1 MNDTYRGYIGE
12 YINGQYELG
21 LQPGHQVTVQ
31 VPIAFWDGGRQ
42 FMVDNGPVPLTSQFD
57 PGYPLQANAEWSY
70 NPSATPNALAG
81 LGAGLSYI
89 VYPTASNPMPLYGA
103 DFKDPNTGYANPDG
117 VVMWYHEVTAGKP
130 HVFPDNL
137 PAVITETTFRDPLQ
151 TVIAP
156 DMPPSQTMLID
167 NYDVS
172 YVDTL
177 GLPASMEAT
186 LVPSTPATP
195 GSGQY
200 AWTGADQSTTDMQQS
215 VANFTTNNTSV
226 NTDPNGV
233 NGLGTYF
240 NGLGWDQ
247 FYLPPG
253 NNSTAADSI
262 KQIINTIAGTP
273 VTIITQNSTAGLQ
286 NGSAIKIVGVTGQTD
301 INGTWVISN
310 LTSTSFALVG
320 SVSEPTQT
328 LPAAAPG
335 RRFRLPVST
344 CRSWPLD
351 RTPRPCRRTW
361 IRHHRSIRP
370 SSTW

>member
-1 MNDTYRGYIGE
+1 
-12 YINGQYELG
+12 
-21 LQPGHQVTVQ
+21 
-31 VPIAFWDGGRQ
+31 
-42 FMVDNGPVPLTSQFD
+42 
-57 PGYPLQANAEWSY
+57 
-70 NPSATPNALAG
+70 
-81 LGAGLSYI
+81 
-89 VYPTASNPMPLYGA
+89 
-103 DFKDPNTGYANPDG
+103 
-117 VVMWYHEVTAGKP
+117 
-130 HVFPDNL
+130 
-137 PAVITETTFRDPLQ
+137 
-151 TVIAP
+151 
-156 DMPPSQTMLID
+156 MLID

-226 NTDPNGV
+226 STDPNSV

-253 NNSTAADSI
+253 NNATATDGI
-262 KQIINTIAGTP
+262 KQINNTIPDTP

-286 NGSAIKIVGVTGQTD
+286 NGSAVKITGVTGQTD

-310 LTSTSFALVG
+310 LTPTSFALVG
-320 SVSEPTQT
+320 SVSEPSHN

-344 CRSWPLD
+344 CRSWPPH
-351 RTPRPCRRTW
+351 RTPRPWRRTW